1 MCSLRCVSV
10 VLALLIGSVPG
21 LAADRVDFV
30 AEVQPILAQ
39 NCYECHGNFSR
50 EGGLRLTNAEDAF
63 RPGDFGIPVISSG
76 DAELSPLMDLLV
88 AEDPDERMPQKGD
101 PLTTA
106 EIDTIRR
113 WIDQGAI
120 WPAEAGFSETHWA
133 YRAPKRPQIP
143 AGADARSGADV
154 LDAFVQSRLAREGIA
169 SAGRG
174 RPESLVRR
182 LHFDLI
188 GLPPEPATVRTF
200 AADPSE
206 AAWEVLVGRLLASP
220 QFGEHWATQWLD
232 LARYADSTGF
242 MAERV
247 ISNWPYR
254 DWVVEAINR
263 DLPFDQFSIE
273 QLAGDLLEEPTVAQR
288 VATGFHRSAP
298 LNLEA
303 GVREEEARVQ
313 QVLDNVNTTG
323 TVWMASTVACAQ
335 CHDHKFDPISQK
347 EYFQLYSFFNG
358 ARAGVR
364 SLDGEGG
371 VALLPGGAHLLLAAP
386 GSEAIHEQVWQEF
399 RQGFEALDISGGTR
413 FTGSPEL
420 AAKLAEFRQ
429 TGDSWQFRNQLLVVS
444 SEAALAELTRRR
456 DADWFETWLSHVAPR
471 IDAMENS
478 YADLQVSSEA
488 ADAAVGTDA
497 AAAVS
502 CVKVVGE
509 PETLTDAGFDL
520 VFPAGTWTAIRME
533 INPPS
538 KRPGSL
544 LLAEVSLELP
554 EEPGGSLLGRAR
566 VSAPAARYLN
576 PAVLIDGNPSTHW
589 RVKSWKAWQ
598 DHSIMLS
605 LAEPLTTRAGETLSL
620 RWRFRAL
627 RPAEPHKICFSATD
641 AAADLLVL
649 SESNREAL
657 SEGKW
662 RSLNEDQKRRVQTE
676 VAVTHFPRLAALLAK
691 AERQVARA
699 PTFGKALVMEESE
712 DVRVARI
719 FERGDP
725 HILGAEVVSDTPAS
739 LHPFPPD
746 APRNRLGFARWLV
759 AEENPLAARVAVN
772 RWWGQIFGAPIV
784 TTPEDFGIRGAR
796 PTHPELL
803 DWLAIEL
810 VASNWS
816 RKEMIRQMVLSE
828 TYRRSL
834 QPASPE
840 VLERDPEN
848 RLLARSSH
856 RRLSAEAIRDNA
868 LKISGLLVATMG
880 GPAVHPPQPRGVVL
894 RNGLVFEPYIPSL
907 GADVYRRGLYT
918 AWRRSAPP
926 PNAMTFGASE
936 RTACR
941 MTRSEMNTPLQ
952 ALVLLNDDVFSEAA
966 LAFAE
971 RILDETPGESDADR
985 LEFSFFA
992 ALSRAPDERERE
1004 TLLDFLEQRR
1014 LQLTASPGEAE
1025 ALLKQPRRP
1034 RRDDLPATEL
1044 ASWFGVARVLLN
1056 LDEVIHRG

>member
-1 MCSLRCVSV
+1 MNSSMC
-10 VLALLIGSVPG
+10 VLGMLAVFFGAVPG
-21 LAADRVDFV
+21 MASERVDFV
-30 AEVQPILAQ
+30 RDVQPILAQ
-39 NCYECHGNFSR
+39 NCYECHGDSSR
-50 EGGLRLTNAEDAF
+50 KGGLRLTNAADAF
-63 RPGDFGIPVISSG
+63 RPGDFGVPVISKG
-76 DAELSPLMDLLV
+76 DAELSPLIDLLV
-88 AEDPDERMPQKGD
+88 ATDPEERMPKKGA
-101 PLTTA
+101 PLKPTQ
-106 EIDTIRR
+106 IDTIRR
-113 WIDQGAI
+113 WINQGAP
-120 WPAEAGFSETHWA
+120 WPAQADAMQTHWA
-133 YRAPKRPQIP
+133 YRAPERPAP
-143 AGADARSGADV
+143 PLGADV
-154 LDAFVQSRLAREGIA
+154 SSGALAIDAFVNERLRREGLA
-169 SAGRG
+169 PSGRA
-174 RPESLVRR
+174 RPEMLVRR

-188 GLPPEPATVRTF
+188 GLPPESATVRAF
-200 AADPSE
+200 MADPTE
-206 AAWEVLVGRLLASP
+206 AAWESLVDGLLASP
-220 QFGEHWATQWLD
+220 QFGEHWAAQWLD

-247 ISNWPYR
+247 ISNWLYR

-273 QLAGDLLEEPTVAQR
+273 QLAGDLLAEPTVSQR

-335 CHDHKFDPISQK
+335 CHDHKFDPITQE

-364 SLDGEGG
+364 SKDGAGG
-371 VALLPGGAHLLLAAP
+371 VALVPGGAHLFLAAP
-386 GSEAIHEQVWQEF
+386 GSEVVHEQAWQEF
-399 RQGFEALDISGGTR
+399 RQGFEALDISRGTR
-413 FTGSPEL
+413 FTGAPEL
-420 AAKLAEFRQ
+420 AAKLAKLRE
-429 TGDSWQFRNQLLVVS
+429 TGDSWEFRNQLLVVS

-488 ADAAVGTDA
+488 ADAAVGTNA

-502 CVKVVGE
+502 CVKIVGE

-533 INPPS
+533 LSPPS

-544 LLAEVSLELP
+544 LLAEVSLESP
-554 EEPGGSLLGRAR
+554 EEPGRSLVGRAR

-589 RVKSWKAWQ
+589 RLKSWKAWQ

-620 RWRFRAL
+620 RWSFRAL
-627 RPAEPHKICFSATD
+627 RPAEGHKICFSATD

-649 SESNREAL
+649 SESNRKAL
-657 SEGKW
+657 SKGKW
-662 RSLNEDQKRRVQTE
+662 PSLNGDQKRRVRAE
-676 VAVTHFPRLAALLAK
+676 VAVSHFPRLAALLAK

-699 PTFGKALVMEESE
+699 PEFGKALVMEESE
-712 DVRVARI
+712 DVRVTRI

-759 AEENPLAARVAVN
+759 AEDNPLAARVAVN
-772 RWWGQIFGAPIV
+772 RWWGQIFDGPIV

-803 DWLAIEL
+803 DWLAVEL

-834 QPASPE
+834 QPAFPE

-868 LKISGLLVATMG
+868 LKISGLLVATIG

-985 LEFSFFA
+985 LEFSFFT

-1034 RRDDLPATEL
+1034 RRDDLPVTEL